1 MLDQK
6 QVRRENYRKFKYK
19 MLNQKQV
26 RRENATTENSNTK
39 LSIENV
45 ERLTINKLA
54 KLGDAIAIS
63 NLKLSMTH

>member
-26 RRENATTENSNTK
+26 RRENATTEIQTQNCP
-39 LSIENV
+39 
-45 ERLTINKLA
+45 
-54 KLGDAIAIS
+54 
-63 NLKLSMTH
+63 LKT